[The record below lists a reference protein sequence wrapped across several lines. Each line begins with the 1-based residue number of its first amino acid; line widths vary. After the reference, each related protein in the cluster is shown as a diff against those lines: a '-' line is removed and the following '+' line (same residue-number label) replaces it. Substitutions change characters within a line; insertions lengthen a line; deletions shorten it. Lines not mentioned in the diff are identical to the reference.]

1 MYRKTIT
8 AAAIIAAG
16 LTAAPA
22 PAQADELVGFDWQLP
37 SGQWLSDEHGVTAGA
52 PELPA
57 GLYRMCFTI
66 PDYAT
71 SARYTVTTGANPPRI
86 GDGDWSWTWD
96 DISARIADG
105 TFTKARDFSY
115 SFNAAETTNRDGDPV
130 PGVLNECDIFRG
142 VKPVAIEPGQ
152 EHTGG
157 VFTPT
162 PTPEPSTTPTPTE
175 SETPTWTPSAE
186 PSETPSETPTPSA
199 QPSSST
205 SSASTSEPA
214 SPSSSPAPQEAS
226 SSPTPEVTPSET
238 PSPAPTASDVP
249 SPSPTA
255 GAPTESTEPQEG
267 PSTPVADPLTSSTP
281 PAAPSETPSSAQSAT
296 QKPPQPAS
304 STSPAATTS
313 ADRPTHRPALAATG
327 ADAAI
332 AWGVVIGFGAILTG
346 VYLTTRKPK
355 H

>member
-16 LTAAPA
+16 LAAAPA
-22 PAQADELVGFDWQLP
+22 PAQAGELVGFDWQLP

-57 GLYRMCFTI
+57 GLYRLCFTI

-86 GDGDWSWTWD
+86 GDGDWSWTWE

-105 TFTKARDFSY
+105 TFTRARDFSY

-130 PGVLNECDIFRG
+130 TGVLNECDIFRG
-142 VKPVAIEPGQ
+142 TKPVVIEPGQ

-175 SETPTWTPSAE
+175 SETPTRTPSAY
-186 PSETPSETPTPSA
+186 PSDTSSEQPTPSA

-205 SSASTSEPA
+205 PSASTSEPA
-214 SPSSSPAPQEAS
+214 SPPSSPAP
-226 SSPTPEVTPSET
+226 PSAT
-238 PSPAPTASDVP
+238 ATQKPSQPAD
-249 SPSPTA
+249 SPSPT
-255 GAPTESTEPQEG
+255 PY
-267 PSTPVADPLTSSTP
+267 PLPMETF
-281 PAAPSETPSSAQSAT
+281 PAATAT
-296 QKPPQPAS
+296 DAA
-304 STSPAATTS
+304 SPAATTS

-332 AWGVVIGFGAILTG
+332 VWGVVIGFGAILAG
-346 VYLTTRKPK
+346 AYLTTRKPK

>member
-57 GLYRMCFTI
+57 GLYRLCFTI

-105 TFTKARDFSY
+105 TFAKARDFSY

-142 VKPVAIEPGQ
+142 VKPVVIEPGQ

-175 SETPTWTPSAE
+175 SETPTWTPSAD
-186 PSETPSETPTPSA
+186 PSDTPSEQPTPSA

-205 SSASTSEPA
+205 PSASTSEPA

-226 SSPTPEVTPSET
+226 SSPTPSGTPKATPSVAPSESPSSPSGHPST
-238 PSPAPTASDVP
+238 PSATATQKPSQPAY
-249 SPSPTA
+249 SPSPT
-255 GAPTESTEPQEG
+255 PY
-267 PSTPVADPLTSSTP
+267 PLPMETF
-281 PAAPSETPSSAQSAT
+281 PAATAT
-296 QKPPQPAS
+296 DAA
-304 STSPAATTS
+304 SPAATTS

-332 AWGVVIGFGAILTG
+332 VWGVVIGFGAILTG
-346 VYLTTRKPK
+346 AYLTTRK

>member
-16 LTAAPA
+16 MTAAPA

-57 GLYRMCFTI
+57 GLYRLCFTI

-105 TFTKARDFSY
+105 TFTRARDFSY
-115 SFNAAETTNRDGDPV
+115 SFNAAETTNASGDPV

-142 VKPVAIEPGQ
+142 VKPNVIEPGQ

-162 PTPEPSTTPTPTE
+162 PTPEPSATSTPTE
-175 SETPTWTPSAE
+175 SETPTWTPSAD
-186 PSETPSETPTPSA
+186 PSDTPTEQPTPSA

-205 SSASTSEPA
+205 PSASTSEPA
-214 SPSSSPAPQEAS
+214 SPSSSPAPQDAS
-226 SSPTPEVTPSET
+226 SSPTPSGTPKATPSVAPSESPSSPSGHPST
-238 PSPAPTASDVP
+238 PSATATQKPSQPAY
-249 SPSPTA
+249 SPSPT
-255 GAPTESTEPQEG
+255 PY
-267 PSTPVADPLTSSTP
+267 PLPMETF
-281 PAAPSETPSSAQSAT
+281 PAATAT
-296 QKPPQPAS
+296 DAA
-304 STSPAATTS
+304 SPAATTS

-332 AWGVVIGFGAILTG
+332 VWGVVIGFGAILTG
-346 VYLTTRKPK
+346 AYLTTRK

>member
-142 VKPVAIEPGQ
+142 TKPTVIEPGQ

-157 VFTPT
+157 VFAPT
-162 PTPEPSTTPTPTE
+162 PTPTPTE

-186 PSETPSETPTPSA
+186 PSETPSEQPAPSA

-205 SSASTSEPA
+205 PSASTSEPA

-267 PSTPVADPLTSSTP
+267 PSTPVADPSTSSTP
-281 PAAPSETPSSAQSAT
+281 TAAPSETPSSAQSAT
-296 QKPPQPAS
+296 QKPSQPADS
-304 STSPAATTS
+304 PSPAATTS

-332 AWGVVIGFGAILTG
+332 VWGVVIGFGAILTG
-346 VYLTTRKPK
+346 VYLTTRK